1 MTLKKDDGT
10 KKTLFG
16 SLGILGVVA
25 LKFKFYILAALKAL
39 TFIKV
44 GWLLSPIL
52 SIGIYAMLF
61 GWPYAIAIVLLL
73 FIHEMGH
80 WIWMKCLGLEPKAPI
95 FIPGVGAYVAMTKLP
110 PDQATHAWVALAG
123 PLVGGVGCAALFYGG
138 VQTDNHWLTAAGSTG
153 FMLNLLQLVPA
164 KPLDGGFVIQALSK
178 WLLIP
183 GTGLLFALAVKWQ
196 SVLLLIIAGFS
207 FYGLIKQFLK
217 RQPVDAYG
225 VPQRSFMGLA
235 NVAPGDSVTDATQQT
250 PASIPQRILIAIAY
264 LGLAGMLAYL
274 QWLSTNELIR
284 FVPNR

>member
-25 LKFKFYILAALKAL
+25 LKFKFYIFAALKAL

-44 GWLLSPIL
+44 GWLLTPIL
-52 SIGIYAMLF
+52 SVGLYAMLF
-61 GWPYAIAIVLLL
+61 GWPYAIAIILLL

-95 FIPGVGAYVAMTKLP
+95 FVPGVGAYVAMTKLP

-123 PLVGGVGCAALFYGG
+123 PLVGGVGSAALFYGG
-138 VQTDNHWLTAAGSTG
+138 VQTDNHWMMAAGSTG

-164 KPLDGGFVIQALSK
+164 KPLDGGFVIQAISK

-183 GTGLLFALAVKWQ
+183 GTGLLFALAVMWQ
-196 SVLLLIIAGFS
+196 SVLLLIIAGIS
-207 FYGLIKQFLK
+207 FFALIKLFLK

-225 VPQRSFMGLA
+225 VPIA
-235 NVAPGDSVTDATQQT
+235 DPNQQT
-250 PASIPQRILIAIAY
+250 PASIPQRIVIAIAY

-274 QWLSTNELIR
+274 QWLSTNDLIK